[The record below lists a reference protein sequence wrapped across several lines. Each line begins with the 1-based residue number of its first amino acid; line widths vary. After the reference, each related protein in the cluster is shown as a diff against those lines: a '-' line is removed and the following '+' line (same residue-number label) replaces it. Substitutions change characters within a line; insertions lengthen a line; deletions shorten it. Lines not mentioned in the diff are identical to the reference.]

1 MFMIDHRLQYY
12 HQRAAGVLSTQQRVK
27 HLGAAKDSKYK
38 SLHRTP
44 EARVAEMQRQREK
57 MSTLLSIV
65 HKLEEDHPDAG
76 GQLKSLAASIR
87 ARALADTPASSK
99 EVVCT

>member
-1 MFMIDHRLQYY
+1 M
-12 HQRAAGVLSTQQRVK
+12 LSTQQRVK

-38 SLHRTP
+38 FLHRAP
-44 EARVAEMQRQREK
+44 ETRTAEMQRQREK

-65 HKLEEDHPDAG
+65 HKLEEDHPDASG
-76 GQLKSLAASIR
+76 HLKPLAISIR
-87 ARALADTPASSK
+87 SHVMADTPTSSK